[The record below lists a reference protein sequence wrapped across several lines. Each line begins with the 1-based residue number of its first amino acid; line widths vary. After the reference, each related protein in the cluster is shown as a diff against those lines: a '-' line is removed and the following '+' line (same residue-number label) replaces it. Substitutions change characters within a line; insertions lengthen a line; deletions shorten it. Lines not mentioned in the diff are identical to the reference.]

1 MKKLNIKSTK
11 RNNKGAMPLTTKIKV
26 QNKLSTFTAVFLS
39 FLTLLGI
46 AALIYFLVAADDLS
60 GKTRG
65 EIIGLIGLLAFLI
78 PLFFKSTDA
87 IDEFLSEL
95 ILTPKTLTLVY
106 QYKKKKRNEIIP
118 LEDIESVSADL
129 TANIV
134 RQGKTAYLNCQT
146 DVTINKK
153 DGEPIFF
160 DVNPSGGFSFCGY
173 DFLLKLISISYFL
186 PNFKYT
192 VSGDSEFAKDDIK
205 HYERYGKR
213 MSFWQRS
220 KYEIKN
226 TPLIGRIFLV
236 ISFLLIIDSV
246 GFMIYINIPTFC
258 TKEEKEFV
266 SYIDE
271 GYRAYQYNSY
281 EISIEKYEKAL
292 TMFQDDSTLYYY
304 MALTYKGKGEYKK
317 AVECAKK
324 GIACLN
330 KKSKY
335 YKVHNYKF
343 ISNDGIGLYTTL
355 GDCYLQLENYSEAKD
370 AYTYIID
377 HAKYKYSNA
386 HFYRGICEYYLGDK
400 DGALKDF
407 IEYKSMLEVFFAEE
421 EEREYKYETYSQE
434 DLDIANAW
442 INAAMAL

>member
-1 MKKLNIKSTK
+1 MKNSNIKATK
-11 RNNKGAMPLTTKIKV
+11 RKNKGAMPLMTKIKV

-46 AALIYFLVAADDLS
+46 AALIYFWVSADDLS

-65 EIIGLIGLLAFLI
+65 DIIALIGLLAFLI
-78 PLFFKSTDA
+78 SLFFKSTDA
-87 IDEFLSEL
+87 VDEFVSEL

-106 QYKKKKRNEIIP
+106 QYKKKKRSEIIP

-134 RQGKTAYLNCQT
+134 RLSKSTYLECQT

-153 DGEPIFF
+153 DGDSIFF
-160 DVNPSGGFSFCGY
+160 NVNPSGGFSLCGY
-173 DFLLKLISISYFL
+173 AFLLKLISISHFL

-220 KYEIKN
+220 NYAMKK
-226 TPLIGRIFLV
+226 TPLGGKIFFAICFLAV
-236 ISFLLIIDSV
+236 IFPI
-246 GFMIYINIPTFC
+246 GFMIYTVVPTFC
-258 TKEEKEFV
+258 TDEEKEFV

-271 GYRAYQYNSY
+271 GYRAYQYKSY

-292 TMFQDDSTLYYY
+292 TMYQDDSTLYYY
-304 MALTYKGKGEYKK
+304 MALTYKDKGEYEK

-324 GIACLN
+324 GIACLD

-343 ISNDGIGLYTTL
+343 IGNDGIRLYTVL
-355 GDCYLQLENYSEAKD
+355 GDCYRQLENYVEAKD
-370 AYTYIID
+370 AYTYVID
-377 HAKYKYSNA
+377 HVKYKYSNA

-407 IEYKSMLEVFFAEE
+407 VEYKSMLEVFFAEE

-434 DLDIANAW
+434 DLDRANAW

>member
-1 MKKLNIKSTK
+1 
-11 RNNKGAMPLTTKIKV
+11 MPLMTKIKV
-26 QNKLSTFTAVFLS
+26 QNKLSTFMAVFLS

-46 AALIYFLVAADDLS
+46 AALIYFWVSADDLS

-65 EIIGLIGLLAFLI
+65 DIIALIGLLAFLI
-78 PLFFKSTDA
+78 SLFFKSTDA
-87 IDEFLSEL
+87 IDEFVSEL

-106 QYKKKKRNEIIP
+106 QYKKNKRSEIIP

-129 TANIV
+129 SANIV
-134 RQGKTAYLNCQT
+134 RQGKTAYLDCQT

-153 DGEPIFF
+153 DGAPIFF
-160 DVNPSGGFSFCGY
+160 NVNPSGGFSLCGY
-173 DFLLKLISISYFL
+173 AFLLKLISISHFL

-220 KYEIKN
+220 NYAMKK
-226 TPLIGRIFLV
+226 TPLGGKILFAICFLAVIFP
-236 ISFLLIIDSV
+236 I
-246 GFMIYINIPTFC
+246 GFMIYTVVPTFC
-258 TKEEKEFV
+258 TDEEKEFV

-271 GYRAYQYNSY
+271 GYRAYQYKSY

-292 TMFQDDSTLYYY
+292 TMYQDDSTLYYY
-304 MALTYKGKGEYKK
+304 MALTYEGKGEYEK

-324 GIACLN
+324 GIACLD

-343 ISNDGIGLYTTL
+343 IGNDGIRLYTVL
-355 GDCYLQLENYSEAKD
+355 GDCYRQLENYVEAKD
-370 AYTYIID
+370 AYTYVID
-377 HAKYKYSNA
+377 HVKYKYSNA

-421 EEREYKYETYSQE
+421 EEREYKYETYSQK
-434 DLDIANAW
+434 DLDRANAW

>member
-1 MKKLNIKSTK
+1 MKNSNIKATK
-11 RNNKGAMPLTTKIKV
+11 RKNKGAMPLMTKIKV

-46 AALIYFLVAADDLS
+46 AALIYFWVSADDLS

-65 EIIGLIGLLAFLI
+65 DIIALIGLLAFLI
-78 PLFFKSTDA
+78 SLFFKSTDA
-87 IDEFLSEL
+87 VDEFVSEL

-106 QYKKKKRNEIIP
+106 QYKKNKRSEIIP
-118 LEDIESVSADL
+118 LEDIENVSADL

-134 RQGKTAYLNCQT
+134 RLSKSTYLECQT

-153 DGEPIFF
+153 DGAPIFF
-160 DVNPSGGFSFCGY
+160 NVNPSGGFSLCGY
-173 DFLLKLISISYFL
+173 AFLLKLISISHFL

-213 MSFWQRS
+213 MSFWQKS
-220 KYEIKN
+220 KYEIKK
-226 TPLIGRIFLV
+226 TPLVGKILFAICFLA
-236 ISFLLIIDSV
+236 IIIPL
-246 GFMIYINIPTFC
+246 GLMIYTSVPTFC
-258 TKEEKEFV
+258 TDEEKEFV

-271 GYRAYQYNSY
+271 GYRAYQYKSY

-292 TMFQDDSTLYYY
+292 TMYQDDSTLYYY
-304 MALTYKGKGEYKK
+304 MTLTYKGKGEYEK

-324 GIACLN
+324 GIACLD

-335 YKVHNYKF
+335 HKVHNYKF
-343 ISNDGIGLYTTL
+343 IGNDGIGLYTVL
-355 GDCYLQLENYSEAKD
+355 GDCYRQLENYVEAKD
-370 AYTYIID
+370 AYTYVID
-377 HAKYKYSNA
+377 HVKYKYSNA

-407 IEYKSMLEVFFAEE
+407 VEYKSMLEVFFAEE

-434 DLDIANAW
+434 DLDRANAW

>member
-1 MKKLNIKSTK
+1 MKNSNIKATK
-11 RNNKGAMPLTTKIKV
+11 RKNKGVMPLMTKIKV
-26 QNKLSTFTAVFLS
+26 QNKLSTFMAVFLS

-46 AALIYFLVAADDLS
+46 AALIYFWVSADDLS

-65 EIIGLIGLLAFLI
+65 DIIALIGLLAFLI
-78 PLFFKSTDA
+78 SLFFKSTDA
-87 IDEFLSEL
+87 IDEFVSEL

-106 QYKKKKRNEIIP
+106 QYKKNKRSEIIP

-129 TANIV
+129 SANIV
-134 RQGKTAYLNCQT
+134 RQGKTAYLDCQT

-153 DGEPIFF
+153 DGAPIFF
-160 DVNPSGGFSFCGY
+160 NVNPSGGFSLCGY
-173 DFLLKLISISYFL
+173 AFLLKLISISHFL

-220 KYEIKN
+220 NYAMKK
-226 TPLIGRIFLV
+226 TPLCGKILFAICFLA
-236 ISFLLIIDSV
+236 IIIPL
-246 GFMIYINIPTFC
+246 GLMIYTVVPTFC
-258 TKEEKEFV
+258 TDEEKEFV

-271 GYRAYQYNSY
+271 GYRAYQYKSY

-292 TMFQDDSTLYYY
+292 TMYQDDSTLYYY
-304 MALTYKGKGEYKK
+304 MALTYEGKDKYEK

-324 GIACLN
+324 GIACLD

-343 ISNDGIGLYTTL
+343 IGNDGIRLYTVL
-355 GDCYLQLENYSEAKD
+355 GDCYRQLENYVEAKD
-370 AYTYIID
+370 AYTYVID
-377 HAKYKYSNA
+377 HVKYKYSNA

-421 EEREYKYETYSQE
+421 EEREYKYETYSQK
-434 DLDIANAW
+434 DLDRANAW